1 MVNDHPKIGSA
12 LSDDLYLRL
21 LKRAGAGGVQRV
33 FSFAPLGWRKTAGGM
48 LVLRMRM
55 VVAGMVVA
63 GLLAGGVWWYG
74 RGDATA
80 QSAVET
86 TTVQIG
92 DLETTVTALGKV
104 EPLEYVDVGAQI
116 SGQIDTLH
124 VGLGDRVAAGDLLAE
139 IDPTVYE
146 AQVAANRATLKGL
159 EAQLVE
165 QRARLR
171 LANQTLARNQALH
184 RARATSQ
191 EELDS
196 SAAEAE
202 AAAARLGVLDAEI
215 EKARSTLEA
224 DEANLGYTKIRAPM
238 DGTVMTLEVRQGQTI
253 SARQTT
259 PVILRIANLDTMTVK
274 AQVSEAD
281 VGKLR
286 VGMEAY
292 FTTLGDPDRRWRGTL
307 RQILPTPEV
316 VNDVVLYHALFDVE
330 NTDRRLMPQMTAQVF
345 FVLGRAEG
353 VALVPVAALKPGGAP
368 GRFTVQV
375 KRGEGSES
383 RTVSVGLQD
392 RILAEVT
399 EGLSAGDEVV
409 VGRQGG
415 GPRKPRP

>member
-1 MVNDHPKIGSA
+1 MA
-12 LSDDLYLRL
+12 
-21 LKRAGAGGVQRV
+21 
-33 FSFAPLGWRKTAGGM
+33 
-48 LVLRMRM
+48 
-55 VVAGMVVA
+55 VAGV
-63 GLLAGGVWWYG
+63 LAGGAWWYAG
-74 RGDATA
+74 GDATA
-80 QSAVET
+80 EAGLETATVE
-86 TTVQIG
+86 VG

-116 SGQIDTLH
+116 SGQVDTLH
-124 VGLGDRVAAGDLLAE
+124 VALGDRVAEGDLLAE

-146 AQVAANRATLKGL
+146 AQVAADRATLKGL

-165 QRARLR
+165 QKARLR
-171 LANQTLARNQALH
+171 LANQNLARNQALLK
-184 RARATSQ
+184 ARATSR

-196 SAAEAE
+196 SAAEAD
-202 AAAARLGVLDAEI
+202 AAAARLGVLEAEI

-238 DGTVMTLEVRQGQTI
+238 SGTVMTLEVRQGQTI

-286 VGMEAY
+286 VGMDAY
-292 FTTLGDPDRRWRGTL
+292 FTTLGDPGRRWRGTL

-316 VNDVVLYHALFDVE
+316 VNDVVLYHALFDVT
-330 NTDRRLMPQMTAQVF
+330 NDDRRLMPQMTAQVF

-353 VALVPVAALKPGGAP
+353 VPLVPVAALKPGREP
-368 GRFTVQV
+368 GRYTVQV
-375 KRGEGSES
+375 TRPGGEGSES
-383 RTVSVGLQD
+383 RTITVGLQD
-392 RILAEVT
+392 RILAAVT
-399 EGLSAGDEVV
+399 DGLRAGETVV
-409 VGRQGG
+409 IGRTGG